1 MGEEEFRGAIRKGAE
16 KFKEIDKNEN
26 IRVIS
31 HLDADGISAASIVVR
46 ALNYMGM
53 RYSLSILR
61 QLDKKGVELIAREQ
75 DNVFLF
81 TDLGSGNLGNIKEF
95 LRDKR
100 VFILD
105 HHKPEKDSS
114 GKNIVHVN
122 PHLFGIDG
130 SKEISGSGVSYLFC
144 RELDKRI
151 KNMAGIA
158 LLGAIGDMQEE
169 NGFLSLNNEILD
181 DAVRE
186 NRIRVERAE
195 DRNNYILLDE
205 KEEQVNE
212 LRKFSTMLNACGR
225 LGRAAVGVGAC
236 LGDRDMKKKAA
247 ACLADYNAKIVKA
260 MDWFNA
266 NKKTKNVKEKDG
278 YLIINAQDKVLGTII
293 GTIASMIARSGSLRE
308 GMFVLSMA
316 HLVDGN
322 TKISLRV
329 AGKKDDADLREIIK
343 EMILKLGCGE
353 FGGHK
358 NGAGALIETAKED
371 TFIEIAMQVLEKR
384 SLEERII

>member
-31 HLDADGISAASIVVR
+31 HLDADGISAASIVIR
-46 ALNYMGM
+46 ALNYLGM

-81 TDLGSGNLGNIKEF
+81 TDLGSGNLGNIEEF

-105 HHKPEKDSS
+105 HHKPEKDRS
-114 GKNIVHVN
+114 GENIVHVN

-169 NGFLSLNNEILD
+169 NGFLLFNNEILD

-186 NRIRVERAE
+186 NIIRVEKVK
-195 DRNNYILLDE
+195 DRNSYILLDE
-205 KEEQVNE
+205 REEMSK
-212 LRKFSTMLNACGR
+212 LRKFSTMLNACWR
-225 LGRAAVGVGAC
+225 LGRVGVGVGAC
-236 LGDRDMKKKAA
+236 LGDKDMKKKAA
-247 ACLADYNAKIVKA
+247 ACLVDYNAEIVKA

-266 NKKTKNVKEKDG
+266 NRKTKNVEEKHG

-316 HLVDGN
+316 QLIDGN

-353 FGGHK
+353 FGGHR

-371 TFIEIAMQVLEKR
+371 AFIEIAGQVLERK